1 MNTMKDNIVIGD
13 ARNDSTDELKR
24 AYHAPEMVE
33 HGELTQLTKGAGGA
47 GSDGVGYSV
56 IP

>member
-1 MNTMKDNIVIGD
+1 MKDNIVIGD